1 METTSIGTK
10 IVALR
15 KKKGCTQADLGAYLN
30 ISYQAVSKWERGES
44 FPDFITMS
52 RIAQFFNVPITYFEE
67 SGDTET
73 AVAEA
78 PAVVEAA
85 IGNRDFLGVCKHCGK
100 LIRVGEEWTKTPA
113 IQCKACHEQKEE
125 RLKKEAEEMR
135 KRREYEEAEYRE
147 RIERK
152 KKKGYWIGGI
162 VGVALFVLFLI
173 GSTNFWVKL
182 AYSVAFGGL
191 GFLFCT
197 QFVWGGAV
205 RKCAAC
211 GGAIIGTPGV
221 IFSLDLD
228 GLIFLAA
235 VKIGFAILRLFIFA
249 LTSLFMVFIAIC
261 ISPFTFVPAL
271 LRVHKGVDVDDD

>member
-1 METTSIGTK
+1 METTSIGAK

-67 SGDTET
+67 GGEAET
-73 AVAEA
+73 AVTEQ
-78 PAVVEAA
+78 PAAVANMDNT
-85 IGNRDFLGVCKHCGK
+85 ILGVCKSCGK
-100 LIRVGEEWTKTPA
+100 LIRAGEEWRKTPF
-113 IQCKACHEQKEE
+113 IQCKVCHERVEQ
-125 RLKKEAEEMR
+125 RLKQEADDMR
-135 KRREYEEAEYRE
+135 KKREYEEAVQRDWMEY
-147 RIERK
+147 K

-162 VGVALFVLFLI
+162 VGVALFILFLI

-182 AYSVAFGGL
+182 AYGVVFGGL

-197 QFVWGGAV
+197 QYVWGGIV

-235 VKIGFAILRLFIFA
+235 VKIGFAILRLIIFA
-249 LTSLFMVFIAIC
+249 ITSLFMIFIAIC
-261 ISPFTFVPAL
+261 ISPFSFVPTL